1 MGRSSSWRGWGGSE
15 GGSESNAVKPTVP
28 PPWIAALYAGNS
40 TFCVKFS
47 VSIRLRLRGGGGEVM
62 LFGVE
67 LLVVRQLSLWREAL
81 GLYVR
86 ADHTVA
92 VVHLG
97 DTPVHACHLALGE
110 VRLAEPFIPRY
121 ALLPARLH
129 DVVEGRLHR
138 LELHF
143 RQLHALR

>member
-1 MGRSSSWRGWGGSE
+1 
-15 GGSESNAVKPTVP
+15 
-28 PPWIAALYAGNS
+28 
-40 TFCVKFS
+40 
-47 VSIRLRLRGGGGEVM
+47 M

-81 GLYVR
+81 GLYIR